1 MLYPGVPIIS
11 ITPGNYVKIKPT
23 DLSNLEFSLVDF
35 QNEPV
40 VLKSPLNLV
49 LECRENTTP
58 YGVKLIEPRTPTG
71 SGTECPK
78 T

>member
-1 MLYPGVPIIS
+1 MSVS
-11 ITPGNYVKIKPT
+11 GNYIKIKST

-49 LECRENTTP
+49 LECRESP
-58 YGVKLIEPRTPTG
+58 SG
-71 SGTECPK
+71 SGTECQNIKP
-78 T
+78 